1 MIHSQLL
8 ILLVTFLPLFAE
20 TVHSKIKFSN
30 KSFKTFLSS
39 EINDSLLITFTK
51 KEEIYKII
59 SSLNSNK
66 SCGSNSIPTKVLH
79 LQDQISNHLATV
91 CNLSFSSG
99 VFPAFLKTTKVI
111 PIHKQNSKLEV
122 SNYRPISLLSNIDK
136 IFEKLMHSRLIEF
149 LEEKQILHY
158 RQFGFRKDFST
169 NHAIL
174 TLLESIQK
182 ALDDGQ
188 FACGIFIDLEKAFDT
203 VSHDIL
209 LEKLNH
215 YDIRGI
221 ANDWFWSYL
230 SDRTQFISINGF
242 NSDYKTVK
250 YGVPQGSVL
259 GPLLFLIFINDLNIA
274 IKNSETFHFA
284 DDTCLLNIKDSIK
297 KINKVVNKD
306 LKFLIQWLHANKIS
320 LNVAKTEVI
329 IFRRKKKQLD
339 FDLNLK
345 ICGKKLQ
352 ASSYVKY
359 LGIYLDQYLDWSPH
373 ANHLSDKLIKTNAM
387 LCKLC
392 HYVNEATIKSI
403 YYVVFHSH
411 LSYVCTA
418 WGQNLNPKHR
428 INLLQKKAMRITSF
442 AHYDAHVLPIF
453 VK

>member
-1 MIHSQLL
+1 M
-8 ILLVTFLPLFAE
+8 
-20 TVHSKIKFSN
+20 
-30 KSFKTFLSS
+30 SS
-39 EINDSLLITFTK
+39 EIHDYFLKTSTNN
-51 KEEIYKII
+51 EEIYKITK
-59 SSLNSNK
+59 SLNSNK
-66 SCGSNSIPTKVLH
+66 SCGPNSIPTKVLH
-79 LQDQISNHLATV
+79 LLQDQISNHLATI
-91 CNLSFSSG
+91 CNLSFSTG
-99 VFPAFLKTTKVI
+99 VFPAILKTAEVI
-111 PIHKQNSKLEV
+111 PIHKKNSKLEV

-215 YDIRGI
+215 YGIRGI
-221 ANDWFWSYL
+221 ANDWFSSYL
-230 SDRTQFISINGF
+230 SDRTQFVSINGF

-373 ANHLSDKLIKTNAM
+373 VNHLSHK
-387 LCKLC
+387 
-392 HYVNEATIKSI
+392 
-403 YYVVFHSH
+403 
-411 LSYVCTA
+411 
-418 WGQNLNPKHR
+418 
-428 INLLQKKAMRITSF
+428 
-442 AHYDAHVLPIF
+442 
-453 VK
+453 

>member
-1 MIHSQLL
+1 
-8 ILLVTFLPLFAE
+8 
-20 TVHSKIKFSN
+20 
-30 KSFKTFLSS
+30 
-39 EINDSLLITFTK
+39 
-51 KEEIYKII
+51 
-59 SSLNSNK
+59 
-66 SCGSNSIPTKVLH
+66 
-79 LQDQISNHLATV
+79 
-91 CNLSFSSG
+91 
-99 VFPAFLKTTKVI
+99 
-111 PIHKQNSKLEV
+111 
-122 SNYRPISLLSNIDK
+122 
-136 IFEKLMHSRLIEF
+136 MHGRLIEF
-149 LEEKQILHY
+149 LEGKQILCY

-169 NHAIL
+169 NHVIL

-188 FACGIFIDLEKAFDT
+188 FACAIFIDLEKAFDT
-203 VSHDIL
+203 ISHDIL
-209 LEKLNH
+209 LEKLNQH
-215 YDIRGI
+215 GIRGI
-221 ANDWFWSYL
+221 ANDWFRSCL
-230 SDRTQFISINGF
+230 NDRTQFVSVNGF

-428 INLLQKKAMRITSF
+428 ISLLQKKAIRITSF
-442 AHYDAHVLPIF
+442 SHYDAHVLPIF